1 MFNVRIPL
9 IWIEKRLQLWLST
22 IIVQVWFDYRPTQI
36 NFILNQN
43 RIIHLYKL
51 IILRESRADLLSG
64 CQVVT
69 VKGKGL
75 RLYFL

>member
-1 MFNVRIPL
+1 MIEYYLCDLLFNVNYY
-9 IWIEKRLQLWLST
+9 
-22 IIVQVWFDYRPTQI
+22 IVQVWFDYRPTQI